1 VSTDVLMSARALV
14 LHDLSVRGMQTPR
27 SVDVL
32 EAVLSDRRWW
42 VEQWPEGA
50 AYVSGQIAQ
59 DVQERLLDSQLGRWP
74 RCTVCDQTD
83 DHELHIEPELG
94 PAPNG
99 CNCGGANSSGGP
111 QNSNSIRSPVVH
123 DATRAVVE
131 FDRVEGV

>member
-1 VSTDVLMSARALV
+1 MVVSTDVLMSARALV
-14 LHDLSVRGMQTPR
+14 LHDLSARGMESAR

-59 DVQERLLDSQLGRWP
+59 DVQERLLDAQLGRWP
-74 RCTVCDQTD
+74 RCTVCDQAD

-94 PAPNG
+94 PDPHWV
-99 CNCGGANSSGGP
+99 CEVSGITAGP
-111 QNSNSIRSPVVH
+111 LG
-123 DATRAVVE
+123 E
-131 FDRVEGV
+131 L